1 MTKQK
6 LVLVPG
12 LLCDEDLWHDQLS
25 ALAPHADVAITMEQT
40 RHPTV
45 SAIAAAILAAAPPQ
59 FALAGLSMGGMIA
72 MEIMRQAPRRVTRLA
87 LLDTSARGIVDE
99 EHAVRAGRIALVRAG
114 HVDIM
119 LGLQLSRFVPMT
131 RLGDATLI
139 DRALKMMRRVGAA
152 TYVRQEQAVMTRSDS
167 RPALAAIRCP
177 TLVLCGRQDAATPLV
192 LSEEIA
198 AAIPSA
204 RLAVVEACG
213 HLSTMEQP
221 DVVNQALVD
230 WLAM

>member
-12 LLCDEDLWHDQLS
+12 LLCDEDLWHDQLP
-25 ALAPHADVAITMEQT
+25 ALAPHVDATITLEQT
-40 RHPTV
+40 QHPTKG
-45 SAIAAAILAAAPPQ
+45 AIAAAILAAAPPQ

-72 MEIMRQAPRRVTRLA
+72 MEIMRQAPQRVMRLA

-99 EHAVRAGRIALVRAG
+99 ERTIRAGRIALVRAG

-167 RPALAAIRCP
+167 RPGLAAIRCP

-204 RLAVVEACG
+204 RLAVVEDCG
-213 HLSTMEQP
+213 HLSTMERP
-221 DVVNQALVD
+221 DVVNRALLD